1 VDHIVCFPA
10 LFAPYF
16 ISCSAFLKSAM
27 CLLRIVIPD
36 RRGMI
41 STNWRQLQRM
51 EPKCQKRRKT
61 SRRTWTIL

>member
-1 VDHIVCFPA
+1 
-10 LFAPYF
+10 
-16 ISCSAFLKSAM
+16 M
-27 CLLRIVIPD
+27 CLLHIVIPD

-61 SRRTWTIL
+61 SRRTWTI